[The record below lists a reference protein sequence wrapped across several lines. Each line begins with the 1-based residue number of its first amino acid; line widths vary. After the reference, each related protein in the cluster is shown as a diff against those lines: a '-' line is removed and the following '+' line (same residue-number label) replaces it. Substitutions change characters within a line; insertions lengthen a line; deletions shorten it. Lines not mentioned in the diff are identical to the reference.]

1 MRDVTLTE
9 SGLVWREIEDLAD
22 AAEAGRLSAMP
33 GVEFHYE
40 IDRRRGSQNR
50 YFLLASPDGGE
61 GHVVARQD
69 GPVLGR
75 GLAEPGPDHAGDI
88 ESLIAATGLR
98 FPFPTREPRAE
109 GDASAPRGP

>member
-1 MRDVTLTE
+1 MRDVTHTE

-22 AAEAGRLSAMP
+22 AAEAGRISAMP
-33 GVEFHYE
+33 GVESYYE
-40 IDRRRGSQNR
+40 IDRRRGSPNR
-50 YFLLASPDGGE
+50 YFLLASPGGGE

-88 ESLIAATGLR
+88 ESLAAATGLR
-98 FPFPTREPRAE
+98 FPFPGGEPGVE
-109 GDASAPRGP
+109 EDAPAPRGP